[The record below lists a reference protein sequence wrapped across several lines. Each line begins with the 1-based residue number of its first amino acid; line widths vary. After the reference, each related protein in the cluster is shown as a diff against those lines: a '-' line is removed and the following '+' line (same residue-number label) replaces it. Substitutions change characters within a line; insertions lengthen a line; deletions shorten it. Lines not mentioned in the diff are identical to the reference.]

1 MKIFESV
8 FDIAYLITVIGLGIK
23 LLLERKED
31 YKLFAIMA
39 IIIAK
44 MPQKP
49 TLVTRLLGAFCCC

>member
-44 MPQKP
+44 MPPKAGP
-49 TLVTRLLGAFCCC
+49 WNPAFGGF